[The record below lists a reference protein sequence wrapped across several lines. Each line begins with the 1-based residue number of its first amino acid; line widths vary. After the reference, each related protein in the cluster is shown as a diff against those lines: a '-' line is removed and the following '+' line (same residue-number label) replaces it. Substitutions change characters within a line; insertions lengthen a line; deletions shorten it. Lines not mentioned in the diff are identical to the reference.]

1 MCTSVEIGAV
11 SIGMSKGQSY
21 SRCTAIEP
29 PESALHEVACFESGS
44 LLLETL
50 GMFASGAAQEA
61 DGVVEM
67 NILVTGANG
76 FVGQT
81 LCPVLERAGF
91 QIVRVVRISTRYEEI
106 SVGEVD
112 GKTSWGRVL
121 NTDID
126 SVIHL
131 AAKVPL
137 TEEETEAADSYH
149 RVNTLGTARL
159 ARECAARGVRRFIF
173 VSTVKVLGERCDEP
187 FRADDPA
194 VPSDAYAIS
203 KWEAEQSLRQISAET
218 GMEIV
223 ILRPPLVYGPGV
235 RGNFLRLLQMVDRRI
250 PLPLGAI
257 HNRRSLIYLGNLVDI
272 IRLCLT
278 HPDAAGKT
286 FMVSDGEDVSTPD
299 LIRRI
304 RSALEHGG
312 FLLPVPAGWMKR
324 AGDFLGKRPAI
335 DRLTGSLSVDSTP
348 VQNELGW
355 LPPYNMRAGIALT
368 AQWYRQHKLET
379 RS

>member
-1 MCTSVEIGAV
+1 
-11 SIGMSKGQSY
+11 
-21 SRCTAIEP
+21 
-29 PESALHEVACFESGS
+29 
-44 LLLETL
+44 
-50 GMFASGAAQEA
+50 
-61 DGVVEM
+61 M

-81 LCPVLERAGF
+81 LCPALERAGLRV
-91 QIVRVVRISTRYEEI
+91 VRAVRISTRYEEI

-112 GKTSWGRVL
+112 GETSWSRVF
-121 NTDID
+121 DEGID
-126 SVIHL
+126 GVVHL

-137 TEEETEAADSYH
+137 AEKEKEAADSYH
-149 RVNTLGTARL
+149 RVNTLGTVRL
-159 ARECAARGVRRFIF
+159 ARECAARGIRRFVFI
-173 VSTVKVLGERCDEP
+173 STVKVLGEECDKP
-187 FRADDPA
+187 FQVDDSA

-218 GMEIV
+218 GMEVV

-235 RGNFLRLLQMVDRRI
+235 GGNFLRLLQMVDRRI

-286 FMVSDGEDVSTPD
+286 FMVSDGEDVSTPG

-304 RSALEHGG
+304 GSVLGHGS
-312 FLLPVPAGWMKR
+312 FLLPVPAAWMR
-324 AGDFLGKRPAI
+324 RVGDLLGKRSAI

-348 VQNELGW
+348 VQKELGW
-355 LPPYNMRAGIALT
+355 LPPYGMQAGLALT
-368 AQWYRQHKLET
+368 VQWYRQHKPET
-379 RS
+379 KS